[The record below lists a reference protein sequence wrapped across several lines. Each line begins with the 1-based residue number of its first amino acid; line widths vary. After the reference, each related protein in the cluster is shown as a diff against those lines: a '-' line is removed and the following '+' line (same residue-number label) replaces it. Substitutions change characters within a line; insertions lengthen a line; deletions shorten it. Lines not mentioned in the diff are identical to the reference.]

1 MFQSIQKGYTMT
13 NPPTKIFLGELVTEP
28 LDADAAD
35 HPVLSGTGEFR
46 IQVSVG
52 ENFFKHSGDPFAV
65 FKTTVAQ
72 HLASS
77 IFDTAVP
84 AEKWFLKPTY
94 EMQVAF
100 NLPEVM
106 QMKR

>member
-1 MFQSIQKGYTMT
+1 MT
-13 NPPTKIFLGELVTEP
+13 DDTPTKIILGELVTEP

-35 HPVLSGTGEFR
+35 HPVLSGTGEFH
-46 IQVSVG
+46 IEVSVG
-52 ENFFKHSGDPFAV
+52 RTFFEKSGDPYAI
-65 FKTTVAQ
+65 FKPTVAQ

-84 AEKWFLKPTY
+84 AEMWYFTPTP
-94 EMQVAF
+94 EVRTAF

-106 QMKR
+106 QMRR